1 VTMMI
6 YIYVAAGLAFLCVGG
21 EVLVRAAVALAGR
34 LNVSPVLIGLTI
46 VAFGTSAPELTVA
59 ITAALDGQSGITLGS
74 VVGSNISNIFLV
86 LGVTALIQTLHPERR
101 LVMRDGLFML
111 AVTVGFALVCLTGVI
126 TAVQGTMFLILLAS
140 YVVFSYWSERRRAS
154 KRNGVEESAQ
164 SVEEVKGL
172 SQSYVVT
179 LPLLAAGIASVVV
192 GADLLVEGAV
202 AVAIQFG
209 VSDAVIGLSLV
220 AVGTSLPEL
229 AVSIMAAWRGRGD
242 VAIGNILGSN
252 IVNIL
257 GIIGITTLIVDVEV
271 PAQIASYDIW
281 VMLLASLVLLPV
293 LLTGKR
299 MVRSEGLVF
308 VGFYGLYIT
317 SLFTGLPSFF
327 MALAG

>member
-1 VTMMI
+1 
-6 YIYVAAGLAFLCVGG
+6 
-21 EVLVRAAVALAGR
+21 
-34 LNVSPVLIGLTI
+34 
-46 VAFGTSAPELTVA
+46 
-59 ITAALDGQSGITLGS
+59 
-74 VVGSNISNIFLV
+74 
-86 LGVTALIQTLHPERR
+86 
-101 LVMRDGLFML
+101 
-111 AVTVGFALVCLTGVI
+111 
-126 TAVQGTMFLILLAS
+126 
-140 YVVFSYWSERRRAS
+140 
-154 KRNGVEESAQ
+154 
-164 SVEEVKGL
+164 
-172 SQSYVVT
+172 
-179 LPLLAAGIASVVV
+179 
-192 GADLLVEGAV
+192 
-202 AVAIQFG
+202 
-209 VSDAVIGLSLV
+209 
-220 AVGTSLPEL
+220 
-229 AVSIMAAWRGRGD
+229 MAAWRGRGD